1 MEIIAFRRSLK
12 GSDKPSE
19 DLLVK
24 FGFEDTNTCLVNTIG
39 AIKNQNQ
46 GENNATKSGVLT
58 IMKEAIKKKLK
69 LELHKEMNVLTD
81 NMVKEAH
88 IYVDNIDKKLK
99 KQMLDI

>member
-1 MEIIAFRRSLK
+1 MEIIAFHRSLE

-46 GENNATKSGVLT
+46 GEKNATKSEVLT
-58 IMKEAIKKKLK
+58 IMEAIKNLGERKK
-69 LELHKEMNVLTD
+69 
-81 NMVKEAH
+81 
-88 IYVDNIDKKLK
+88 KKNLSLNYTK
-99 KQMLDI
+99 R